1 MKVKIVV
8 LLVLLALQTVNSFTF
23 PSPTLFPITEL
34 TQSTE
39 APQNRESREAI
50 LSSLHQ
56 IRLTLLKNLQVIGT
70 PITSFLLYNYLL
82 TFPHF
87 GIPGDIESKV
97 KTRQVYNGRLPRF
110 PKQTNYDAIYYI
122 RMRRK

>member
-8 LLVLLALQTVNSFTF
+8 LLVLLALQTVNSITF

-50 LSSLHQ
+50 VSSLHQ

-70 PITSFLLYNYLL
+70 PSTSFLLYKYLL
-82 TFPHF
+82 TFRY
-87 GIPGDIESKV
+87 S
-97 KTRQVYNGRLPRF
+97 R
-110 PKQTNYDAIYYI
+110 
-122 RMRRK
+122 